1 MNFIAAWMLFFQIS
15 LLPDFNADDMA
26 LSVGFEQVSL
36 HTYRILTLA
45 CPTASSQSVL
55 NCRAPDNYSFCGATL
70 LEQRGDILRDSAA
83 QLELELENRLP
94 ATHAY

>member
-55 NCRAPDNYSFCGATL
+55 
-70 LEQRGDILRDSAA
+70 
-83 QLELELENRLP
+83 
-94 ATHAY
+94 